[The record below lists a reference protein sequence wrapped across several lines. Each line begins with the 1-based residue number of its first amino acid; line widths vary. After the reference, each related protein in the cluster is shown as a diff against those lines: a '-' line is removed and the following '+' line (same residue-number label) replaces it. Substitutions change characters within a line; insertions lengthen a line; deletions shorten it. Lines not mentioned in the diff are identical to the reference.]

1 MRKKKIADNQF
12 AFSVKAEDLDIF
24 SESVS
29 VFEVKVSCFRRKS
42 CQNHHFETD
51 VVYAEGGYYVI
62 IRAHSQDDT
71 ILLSRK
77 EKVPE

>member
-1 MRKKKIADNQF
+1 MRKKKIADNQLT
-12 AFSVKAEDLDIF
+12 FSAKTEDLDIF
-24 SESVS
+24 TECVS
-29 VFEVKVSCFRRKS
+29 VFGVKVSCFRRKS

-51 VVYAEGGYYVI
+51 VNCTEMKRHVI

>member
-1 MRKKKIADNQF
+1 MRKKRIADNQF
-12 AFSVKAEDLDIF
+12 TFSVKTEDLDIF
-24 SESVS
+24 TESVS
-29 VFEVKVSCFRRKS
+29 VLVVEASCFRRKS

>member
-12 AFSVKAEDLDIF
+12 TFSVKTEDPDIF
-24 SESVS
+24 TESVS
-29 VFEVKVSCFRRKS
+29 VFGVNVSRFRRKS
-42 CQNHHFETD
+42 CQNHYFETD
-51 VVYAEGGYYVI
+51 VNCTEMKRHVI

>member
-1 MRKKKIADNQF
+1 MRKKRIADNQF
-12 AFSVKAEDLDIF
+12 TFSVKTEDLDIF
-24 SESVS
+24 TESVS

>member
-1 MRKKKIADNQF
+1 MRKKRIADNQF
-12 AFSVKAEDLDIF
+12 TFSVKTEDPDIF
-24 SESVS
+24 TESVS

>member
-1 MRKKKIADNQF
+1 MRKKKIADNQST
-12 AFSVKAEDLDIF
+12 FSAKAEDLDIF
-24 SESVS
+24 TESVS
-29 VFEVKVSCFRRKS
+29 VFGVNVSRFHRKS
-42 CQNHHFETD
+42 CQNHYFETD

>member
-1 MRKKKIADNQF
+1 MRKKKTADNQF
-12 AFSVKAEDLDIF
+12 AFSVKTEDPDIF
-24 SESVS
+24 TESVS
-29 VFEVKVSCFRRKS
+29 VFGVKASRFRRKS

-51 VVYAEGGYYVI
+51 VNCTEMKRHVI

-71 ILLSRK
+71 TLLSRK

>member
-12 AFSVKAEDLDIF
+12 AFSAKAEDLDIF
-24 SESVS
+24 TESVS
-29 VFEVKVSCFRRKS
+29 VFGVNVSRFRRKS

-51 VVYAEGGYYVI
+51 AVYAEVGYYVI

-77 EKVPE
+77 EKVPV

>member
-1 MRKKKIADNQF
+1 MRKKRIADNQF
-12 AFSVKAEDLDIF
+12 TFSVKTEDPDIF
-24 SESVS
+24 TESVS
-29 VFEVKVSCFRRKS
+29 VFEVNVSCFRRKS